1 MEQKLE
7 IDHLPFQTPS
17 LVDTVADALRQAIL
31 GGKIEGGHAVRQ
43 GHIAESFGVSRIPVR
58 EALLKL
64 EGEGLVK
71 AVPRRGFV
79 VTTLSARDFREILEM
94 RYALESL
101 ALTLAAARFTPED
114 LREAL
119 DIVNAARA
127 AMPSEGNEDLRQ
139 EFESRWGSLNWA
151 FHRRLY
157 VVAQRPRLL
166 SWIEN
171 LQHLFARQLG
181 SQLDLERKPARTPRA
196 PRSGGLRA
204 NRQEWE
210 TVLEE
215 HRELALACGRHD
227 AGSAQDILRAHI
239 FDHGE
244 KLVQQ
249 IYG

>member
-1 MEQKLE
+1 MELG
-7 IDHLPFQTPS
+7 DLPFQSPS
-17 LVDTVADALRQAIL
+17 LVDSLADALRQAIL
-31 GGKIEGGHAVRQ
+31 GGKLAGGDAIRQ
-43 GHIAESFGVSRIPVR
+43 GQIAENFGVSRIPVR

-64 EGEGLVK
+64 EGEGLVE

-79 VTTLSARDFREILEM
+79 VTTLSARDFKEILEM
-94 RYALESL
+94 RFALESL
-101 ALTLAAARFTPED
+101 AIELAAARFSPVD
-114 LREAL
+114 LHEAL
-119 DIVNAARA
+119 ELVDAATA
-127 AMPSEGNEDLRQ
+127 AMPAEGNEDLRE
-139 EFESRWGSLNWA
+139 EFESRWGSLNWT

-171 LQHLFARQLG
+171 LQHLFARQLRGQIDLDQKSASKSRKGG
-181 SQLDLERKPARTPRA
+181 SGR
-196 PRSGGLRA
+196 LRA

-210 TVLEE
+210 RVLEE
-215 HRELALACGRHD
+215 HRQMAMACGRHD
-227 AGSAQDILRAHI
+227 AEAARTILKAHV